1 MQKGSDPF
9 GAKGVRPLWGKRG
22 LTPMVLAFLFLLPLA
37 PSSFAADG
45 GVMLKDVPPM
55 PEGTVLFDS
64 EAKFAHRGKV
74 GGYAMKPS
82 KYGLYPDPKVHI
94 EGSTE
99 GTFIRYRKMA
109 DPSFCGAYIIV
120 LGNISQF
127 ASLSFWIKGAKGGE
141 TFELGMNDTISN
153 KREDAVIIGSIS
165 RYLPGGVTTEWQQV
179 VVPLADFFGTD
190 LARAF
195 SIVFNFNEE
204 GEGVF
209 WIDGLKFH
217 REQGVDPEAKIQA
230 AGELLL
236 DNFDHS
242 NLNLLG
248 RKANTYKRLPS
259 VCEFS
264 RVISQPAPGTGVPGA
279 NRVLRLNFDKQ
290 ATGWC
295 GYYTLL
301 NQIDG
306 EFFDLIPYKE
316 VRFWVRGEKGG
327 EPFEIGMADRSWL
340 TIGDSVKAGPVE
352 KFLPNGVT
360 TQWQEVVIQLSDFG
374 KLDWSQMGSFVI
386 NFYKQGKGTLYVD
399 NLRFIR
405 KSDKDLL
412 SEWGD

>member
-1 MQKGSDPF
+1 M
-9 GAKGVRPLWGKRG
+9 KRFI
-22 LTPMVLAFLFLLPLA
+22 AFYLLLSAFCLLPSAHAL
-37 PSSFAADG
+37 DG
-45 GVMLKDVPPM
+45 GVALKEVPPM
-55 PEGTVLFDS
+55 PEGTVLFEH
-64 EAKFAHRGKV
+64 EAKFARRGKV

-82 KYGLYPDPKVHI
+82 KYGLYPDAKVHI

-99 GTFIRYRKMA
+99 GTFIRYRKKA

-141 TFELGMNDTISN
+141 TFEIGMNDTISN
-153 KREDAVIIGSIS
+153 KREDAVIIGSIY

-179 VVPLADFFGTD
+179 VVPLSDFFGAD
-190 LARAF
+190 LTRVF
-195 SIVFNFNEE
+195 SVVFNFNED
-204 GEGVF
+204 GEGIF

-217 REQGVDPEAKIQA
+217 KEQGVDPEAKILA

-264 RVISQPAPGTGVPGA
+264 RVNGS
-279 NRVLRLNFDKQ
+279 LRLDFDKQ

-316 VRFWVRGEKGG
+316 VRFLVRGEKGG

-340 TIGDSVKAGPVE
+340 TIGDSVKAGPIE

-360 TQWQEVVIQLSDFG
+360 TEWQEVVIQLSDFG

-386 NFYKQGKGTLYVD
+386 NFYKQGKGTLYLD